1 MMGQSTAGY
10 ALVTRQDNGRSTA
23 GALIWLEQPG
33 SGSSSLRSRSAWNGL
48 LSRQIQKRLEW
59 TLKRVCGRFCKSE
72 SENENE
78 RENENDRAIETDR
91 LSLSTQ
97 T

>member
-48 LSRQIQKRLEW
+48 LSEC
-59 TLKRVCGRFCKSE
+59 VVGFKSE